1 MALKSIRA
9 GALLCSAAFAL
20 SSVAAIAD
28 EQSPAAAAASTSPRQ
43 LTKPKSGTG
52 DSSGEQFFS
61 AIGTKKGALLGW
73 TNLQSS
79 PFVITA
85 NVQRVGADGKLDGK
99 SAKLEAGVIEG
110 GPRFV
115 SLGGDKIGV
124 LWKSGGASLKASIF
138 DAAKGKAGKPVTVLG
153 SQNASFVHDMALLG
167 KDKVAAVTRRTPGF
181 NDEDTILIVM
191 NAKSLK
197 PIGSPKI
204 IEDDI
209 PAPFGAATY
218 EQAITSYDGGAVAL
232 FRNKDAQ
239 ITGVP
244 VNSKG
249 KSGKPFQ
256 INSTTL
262 QPFPSAFSYAGFR
275 IRGQALDDGGY
286 VAAWTMH
293 DPGNGLNFDVRAR
306 VFDKKGKPV
315 GPDFI
320 VNQDL
325 VGSQVGPAVLPL
337 KKGFA
342 LAWNDKATLGFVTQ
356 VVRYF
361 DAKGKAISD
370 EIVTQYFDAGIPFPS
385 SDDTAYARLSNDA
398 YLKVYGSNGFEGVA
412 ALYADGLPAP
422 KIGSDD
428 GETMDGGSAADVII
442 AAGGDDT
449 VDAGPGDDTV
459 DGGDGDD
466 VISGGSGKNLII
478 GGLGDDEIT
487 AGPDAEVFVFSP
499 GQGTDVITGFG
510 ADDRID
516 VSAFQYNQKSNVRL
530 DAKQDGADVLITL
543 DGVSNPAKP
552 VTVVRLKNK
561 TLAEFTDD
569 NIIL

>member
-1 MALKSIRA
+1 MAA
-9 GALLCSAAFAL
+9 TAE
-20 SSVAAIAD
+20 

-52 DSSGEQFFS
+52 DSSSEHFFS
-61 AIGTKKGALLGW
+61 AIGVKKGALLGW
-73 TNLQSS
+73 TNMQSS

-85 NVQRVGADGKLDGK
+85 NAQRVGADGRLDGK
-99 SAKLEAGVIEG
+99 PMKLEAGFIEG
-110 GPRFV
+110 GPKFV
-115 SLGGDKIGV
+115 DLGGDKIGA
-124 LWKSGGASLKASIF
+124 LWKSGGASLKAAVI
-138 DAAKGKAGKPVTVLG
+138 DAKKGKAGNSVTVLA

-167 KDKVAAVTRRTPGF
+167 KDKVAAVTRRAPGF
-181 NDEDTILIVM
+181 NDEDTVLIVM
-191 NAKSLK
+191 NAKTLK
-197 PIGSPKI
+197 PAGSPKI
-204 IEDDI
+204 IEDDV
-209 PAPFGAATY
+209 PAPLGAATY

-232 FRNKDAQ
+232 FRDKDAQ

-244 VNSKG
+244 VNAKG
-249 KSGKPFQ
+249 KTGKPFQ
-256 INSTTL
+256 VNSTAL
-262 QPFPSAFSYAGFR
+262 LPFSFLSSYAGFR
-275 IRGQALDDGGY
+275 VKGAELDDGGY
-286 VAAWTMH
+286 VAAWTLH
-293 DPGNGLNFDVRAR
+293 DVGNNLNFDIRAR

-325 VGSQVGPAVLPL
+325 VGSQVGPEILPL

-342 LAWNDKATLGFVTQ
+342 VAWNDKATLGFVTQ
-356 VVRYF
+356 IVRYF
-361 DAKGKAISD
+361 DGEGEPISD
-370 EIVTQYFDAGIPFPS
+370 EIVTQYFDAGVPFPS
-385 SDDTAYARLSNDA
+385 SDDSDSARLPGDA
-398 YLKVYGSNGFEGVA
+398 YLKVYGSNGSSGVA

-422 KIGSDD
+422 KIGSDE
-428 GETMDGGSAADVII
+428 GETTDGGSAAETII
-442 AAGGDDT
+442 AAGGDDD
-449 VDAGPGDDTV
+449 VDAGSGDDTV
-459 DGGDGDD
+459 DGGDGEDT
-466 VISGGSGKNLII
+466 IAGGPGRNLII

-487 AGPDAEVFVFSP
+487 AGADAEVFVFSP

-516 VSAFQYNQKSNVRL
+516 VSAFQYNQKGNVRL

-561 TLAEFTDD
+561 ALAEFTDD